1 MTITGDL
8 VELSNAYDVP
18 SSSQETIEHEDLPW
32 LINIDSRIP
41 IEIFSLY
48 FINSEI
54 VQIDDVD
61 NKIFD
66 MIKNSTFSHI
76 TAHNVDNKIFD
87 MIKNSTFSHIT
98 AHIHDS
104 EEMFIL
110 FFEFAI
116 EQNNKFEFVHFGLVP
131 TNDFFDA
138 LKNKPVLKIR
148 TKLFYLTEFALKRI
162 LDKLDTFNSKYGD
175 KS

>member
-1 MTITGDL
+1 VTITGDL
-8 VELSNAYDVP
+8 VELSNVCDVP
-18 SSSQETIEHEDLPW
+18 SSSQEIIEHENLPW
-32 LINIDSRIP
+32 LINADSKIP

-48 FINSEI
+48 FIDSEI
-54 VQIDDVD
+54 VQIND
-61 NKIFD
+61 
-66 MIKNSTFSHI
+66 
-76 TAHNVDNKIFD
+76 VDNKIFD

-116 EQNNKFEFVHFGLVP
+116 EQNNEFEFVHFGLVP

-162 LDKLDTFNSKYGD
+162 LDKLDEFNSKYGD
-175 KS
+175 RYSF

>member
-8 VELSNAYDVP
+8 VELSNVSDVP
-18 SSSQETIEHEDLPW
+18 SSSLETIEHENLSW
-32 LINIDSRIP
+32 LINTHSKIP
-41 IEIFSLY
+41 VEIFSLY
-48 FINSEI
+48 FIDSEI
-54 VQIDDVD
+54 VQINDV
-61 NKIFD
+61 N
-66 MIKNSTFSHI
+66 NE
-76 TAHNVDNKIFD
+76 IFD

-131 TNDFFDA
+131 TSDFFDA

-148 TKLFYLTEFALKRI
+148 SKLFYLTEFAMKRI
-162 LDKLDTFNSKYGD
+162 LDKFDEFNSKYAG
-175 KS
+175 KYSF

>member
-8 VELSNAYDVP
+8 VELRNVCDVP
-18 SSSQETIEHEDLPW
+18 SSSLETIEHENLPW
-32 LINIDSRIP
+32 LINPDSKIP

-54 VQIDDVD
+54 VQINDVD

-66 MIKNSTFSHI
+66 MIKNSTFSH
-76 TAHNVDNKIFD
+76 V
-87 MIKNSTFSHIT
+87 T

-110 FFEFAI
+110 FFEFAV

-148 TKLFYLTEFALKRI
+148 TKLFYLTDFAMKRI
-162 LDKLDTFNSKYGD
+162 LDKLDKFNSKYGA
-175 KS
+175 KSSF

>member
-8 VELSNAYDVP
+8 VELSDVYDVP
-18 SSSQETIEHEDLPW
+18 SSGQQTTEHEDLPW
-32 LINIDSRIP
+32 LINTDSKIP

-54 VQIDDVD
+54 VQINDVNND
-61 NKIFD
+61 IFD
-66 MIKNSTFSHI
+66 MIKH
-76 TAHNVDNKIFD
+76 
-87 MIKNSTFSHIT
+87 STFSHIT
-98 AHIHDS
+98 AHIHDH

-116 EQNNKFEFVHFGLVP
+116 EQNNGFEFVHFGLVP
-131 TNDFFDA
+131 TNDFFNA

-148 TKLFYLTEFALKRI
+148 SKIFYLTEFALKKI
-162 LDKLDTFNSKYGD
+162 LDKLDKFNSKYD
-175 KS
+175 KKFSF